1 MRAARGARGFAT
13 ASAIL
18 ALLGC
23 ATPIGR
29 QQLPF
34 ESPVIEVAPGAPYER
49 CVRLTAGDRLYFAY
63 RADPPMSFALR
74 RGEDASAIVAYVV
87 REAAREETGL
97 FVVPEGG
104 DYCLHWK
111 PVDANAPWPT
121 LLRFEIRLTGNPDQ

>member
-1 MRAARGARGFAT
+1 MRAARGARGIAT
-13 ASAIL
+13 ALTVL

-49 CVRLTAGDRLYFAY
+49 CVQLAAGDRLYFAY

-74 RGEDASAIVAYVV
+74 RGEDAAGIVSYVV
-87 REAAREETGL
+87 RDAAREETGL
-97 FVVPEGG
+97 FVVPESGG
-104 DYCLHWK
+104 YCLHWR

-121 LLRFEIRLTGNPDQ
+121 LLRFEMRLTGTADK